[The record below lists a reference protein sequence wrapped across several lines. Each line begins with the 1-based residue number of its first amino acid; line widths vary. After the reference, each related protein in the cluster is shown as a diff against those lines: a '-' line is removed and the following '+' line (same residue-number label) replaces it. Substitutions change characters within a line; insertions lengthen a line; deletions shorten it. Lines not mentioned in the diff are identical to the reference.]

1 MAFDTVT
8 LLNFILNV
16 AIIVVGFLAYMKRR
30 NFVPLYMTVAF
41 LLFSITHLLTLLD
54 LAQAMFYP
62 IVVLRFAGYLLLVFM
77 LYKILTQPK

>member
-1 MAFDTVT
+1 
-8 LLNFILNV
+8 
-16 AIIVVGFLAYMKRR
+16 
-30 NFVPLYMTVAF
+30 MTVAF

-62 IVVLRFAGYLLLVFM
+62 IVVLRFVGYLLIVFM